1 MEAKHLTVEDAVDL
15 AKALGFTLRDLGL
28 LASAVGRPRTSAF
41 GEDIYPTLELRI
53 AALLHGINRNHP
65 LVDGNKR
72 LSWVCAVAYARINGF
87 DLYASQ
93 DDIYDMVIG
102 VASGKTEVPEIAEW
116 ISMHLRN
123 HP

>member
-15 AKALGFTLRDLGL
+15 AEALGFTSRDLGL
-28 LASAVGRPRTSAF
+28 LASAVERPRTSAF

-87 DLYASQ
+87 DLYAAQ

>member
-1 MEAKHLTVEDAVDL
+1 MEAKHLTVEDAMDL
-15 AKALGFTLRDLGL
+15 AEALGFTLGDLGL
-28 LASAVGRPRTSAF
+28 LASAVERPRTSAF

-72 LSWVCAVAYARINGF
+72 LSWVCAIAYARINGF

-93 DDIYDMVIG
+93 DDIYDMVIE
-102 VASGKTEVPEIAEW
+102 VAIGKTEVPKIAEW
-116 ISMHLRN
+116 ISAHLRK

>member
-1 MEAKHLTVEDAVDL
+1 MEAKHLTVEDAMDL
-15 AKALGFTLRDLGL
+15 AGALGFTLGDLGL
-28 LASAVGRPRTSAF
+28 LASAVERPRTSAF

-65 LVDGNKR
+65 LVDGNER
-72 LSWVCAVAYARINGF
+72 LSWVCAIAYARINGF

-93 DDIYDMVIG
+93 DDIYDMVIE
-102 VASGKTEVPEIAEW
+102 VAIGKTEVPKIAEW
-116 ISMHLRN
+116 ISAHLRK

>member
-1 MEAKHLTVEDAVDL
+1 MEAKHLTVEDAMDL
-15 AKALGFTLRDLGL
+15 AEALGFTLGDLGL
-28 LASAVGRPRTSAF
+28 LASAVERPRTSAF

-72 LSWVCAVAYARINGF
+72 LSWVCAIAYARINGF

-93 DDIYDMVIG
+93 DDIYDMVIE
-102 VASGKTEVPEIAEW
+102 VAIGKTEVPEISEW
-116 ISMHLRN
+116 ISAHLRK

>member
-1 MEAKHLTVEDAVDL
+1 MEAKHLTVEDAMDL
-15 AKALGFTLRDLGL
+15 AGALGFTLGDLGL
-28 LASAVGRPRTSAF
+28 LASAVERPRTSAF
-41 GEDIYPTLELRI
+41 GEDIYPALELRI

-72 LSWVCAVAYARINGF
+72 LSWVCAIAYARINGF

-93 DDIYDMVIG
+93 DDIYDMVIE
-102 VASGKTEVPEIAEW
+102 VAIGKTEVPKIAEW
-116 ISMHLRN
+116 ISAHLRK

>member
-15 AKALGFTLRDLGL
+15 AEALGFTLRDLGL
-28 LASAVGRPRTSAF
+28 LASAVERPRTSAF

-116 ISMHLRN
+116 ISLHLRN

>member
-1 MEAKHLTVEDAVDL
+1 MEAKHLTVEDAMDL
-15 AKALGFTLRDLGL
+15 AGALGFTLGDLGL
-28 LASAVGRPRTSAF
+28 LASAVERPRTSAF

-72 LSWVCAVAYARINGF
+72 LSWVCAIAYARINGF

-93 DDIYDMVIG
+93 DDIYDMVIE
-102 VASGKTEVPEIAEW
+102 VAIGKTEVPKIAEW
-116 ISMHLRN
+116 ISAHLRK